1 MLSTIDCDHFKI
13 VTESLAGSRSV
24 DEETFSSVAVLAE
37 RLDRLKKTSSVFSN
51 VSFSPELEELAEREM
66 ISAIS

>member
-1 MLSTIDCDHFKI
+1 MFTAQSDYFKT
-13 VTESLAGSRSV
+13 VKETLAGKRPL

-37 RLDRLKKTSSVFSN
+37 RLERLRKNYPMLADVTFSDH
-51 VSFSPELEELAEREM
+51 VQELADCEM

>member
-1 MLSTIDCDHFKI
+1 MFANDCDHFEVI
-13 VTESLAGSRSV
+13 NDSLNGTRQV

-37 RLDRLKKTSSVFSN
+37 RLDKLKRNTDLFEDIT
-51 VSFSPELEELAEREM
+51 FSPQLEELVSCEM

>member
-1 MLSTIDCDHFKI
+1 MLSTIDCDYFEI
-13 VTESLAGSRSV
+13 VTESLAGGRSV

-37 RLDRLKKTSSVFSN
+37 RLDRLKKNSSVFNN